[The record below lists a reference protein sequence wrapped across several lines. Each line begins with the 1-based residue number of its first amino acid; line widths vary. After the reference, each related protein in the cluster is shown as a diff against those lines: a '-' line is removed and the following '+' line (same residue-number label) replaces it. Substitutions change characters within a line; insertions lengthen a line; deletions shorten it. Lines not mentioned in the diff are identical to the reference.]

1 MRPIFKDKSNY
12 IRKGV
17 NLPVF
22 VLIIVIF
29 LSFKVQANNVRIEP
43 PFWFAGMNNPSLQLL
58 VHGEQ
63 VGTMQPE
70 ISYKGVEIVKVN
82 KTENP
87 NYLIIDLQLDKN
99 VKPGSFN
106 IRFTLEGK
114 TKFSYSYE
122 LRNRQKGS
130 AERKGFDAS
139 DVIYL
144 LMPDRFAN
152 GDQKNDSHEDMLEK
166 ADRSNPNGR
175 HGGDIK
181 GISDHLD
188 YIRNL
193 GATAVWINP
202 LLENNNKA
210 YTYHGYAITDFYR
223 IDPRFGSNDDYVNM
237 VSNAHTKGLKI
248 IMDMVFNHYGINHWL
263 VNDLPSADWLNQ
275 HKEFTKS
282 NFRAETISDPHSSEY
297 DRNLMLSGWF
307 DNNMPDLNQHN
318 PYVRNYL
325 IQNSIWWIEYAGLDG
340 IRMDTQPYS
349 FAEMMPEW
357 TKRIN
362 EEYPGF
368 RIVGEAWMQRESMTA
383 YWQKESFVSNGYN
396 SGVDYITDFPLYNA
410 ITKAFTEN
418 DGWSEGMARIY
429 YVLAQDFLYRN
440 PYDLLIFADNHDL
453 NRFYTSINKDLE
465 AYKLAMT
472 FLLTTRGI
480 PMIYYGTEFLM
491 EGEEPK
497 GHGFIRK
504 DFPGGWPGDSVNY
517 FTGQGFTGD
526 QKDAFD
532 FMQNLLKWRTTN
544 EAVKTGKLTQYVP
557 QDGVFVYFREAGDS
571 RIMVILNNTSE
582 SRAIDTARFK
592 ENLKG
597 TIHGK
602 NIVNGKPFTFRNSIL
617 LEPRQPLII
626 ELYN

>member
-1 MRPIFKDKSNY
+1 MDKSNY
-12 IRKGV
+12 IKKGV

-43 PFWFAGMNNPSLQLL
+43 PFWFAGMNNPGLQLL

-248 IMDMVFNHYGINHWL
+248 IMDMVFNHCGINHWF

>member
-1 MRPIFKDKSNY
+1 MDKSNY

-248 IMDMVFNHYGINHWL
+248 IMDMVFNHCGINHWL

-544 EAVKTGKLTQYVP
+544 EGVKTGKLTQYVP
-557 QDGVFVYFREAGDS
+557 QDGVYVYFREAGDS
-571 RIMVILNNTSE
+571 RIMVILNNTTE

>member
-1 MRPIFKDKSNY
+1 MDKSNY
-12 IRKGV
+12 IKKGV

-248 IMDMVFNHYGINHWL
+248 IMDMVFNHCGINHWF

-557 QDGVFVYFREAGDS
+557 QDGVYVYFREAGDS